1 MRPASAPSGSNC
13 PAPCIPAAPNL
24 EEETS
29 RALLWATG
37 TGETKVVMML
47 LSVLQANA
55 SVMDVEANLR
65 TIDDAAQR
73 AAHAGAGLLLTPE
86 LFPVGYAP
94 LRLHAELDP
103 DTLPGI
109 RERLAHI
116 ARRHKI
122 GLVYSLPAVSPQAA
136 VNQQQA
142 THDDDAQPAAAGNG
156 WNITATLVDAS
167 GAEILNY
174 AKVHLF
180 GPEEHKAFV
189 AAQEPPAVVDFNG
202 IHTSMLICYDVE
214 FPEAVRAAATRGAE
228 LLLVPTALSAG
239 FDNVPQVLI
248 RARALESQLNVAYA
262 NHSGHEDVY
271 NFLGGSVVAGPDGS
285 LLAAAGEYPTLL
297 FAEVGTDTVK
307 VARTE
312 VPYLRERRPDLYSQW
327 EHDDSSSG
335 QVRTGHQ
342 GNTSPRP

>member
-1 MRPASAPSGSNC
+1 
-13 PAPCIPAAPNL
+13 
-24 EEETS
+24 
-29 RALLWATG
+29 
-37 TGETKVVMML
+37 ML

-55 SVMDVEANLR
+55 SVMDVDANLE
-65 TIDDAAQR
+65 TIDDAARR
-73 AAHAGAGLLLTPE
+73 AAQAGAGLLLTPE

-103 DTLPGI
+103 ATLPGI
-109 RERLAHI
+109 RERLAGI
-116 ARRHKI
+116 ARTYGI
-122 GLVYSLPAVSPQAA
+122 GLVYSLPAESTELPA
-136 VNQQQA
+136 
-142 THDDDAQPAAAGNG
+142 HDDGAQPAAAANR
-156 WNITATLVDAS
+156 WHITATLLDAS
-167 GAEILNY
+167 GAEVLNY

-202 IHTSMLICYDVE
+202 IRTSMLICYDVE

-262 NHSGHEDVY
+262 NHTGHEDVY

-285 LLAAAGEYPTLL
+285 LLAAAGDSPTLL
-297 FAEVGTDTVK
+297 FAEVGTDSVK
-307 VARTE
+307 AAREE
-312 VPYLRERRPDLYSQW
+312 VPYLRERRPELYGKWDQRS
-327 EHDDSSSG
+327 
-335 QVRTGHQ
+335 
-342 GNTSPRP
+342 

>member
-1 MRPASAPSGSNC
+1 
-13 PAPCIPAAPNL
+13 
-24 EEETS
+24 
-29 RALLWATG
+29 
-37 TGETKVVMML
+37 ML

-103 DTLPGI
+103 ATLPGI
-109 RERLAHI
+109 RERLAEI
-116 ARRHKI
+116 ARSHGI
-122 GLVYSLPAVSPQAA
+122 GLVYSLPALASGEE
-136 VNQQQA
+136 
-142 THDDDAQPAAAGNG
+142 THDAGESPAAHSV
-156 WNITATLVDAS
+156 WNITATLLDAT

-189 AAQEPPAVVDFNG
+189 GAQEPPAVVDFNG
-202 IHTSMLICYDVE
+202 IRTSMLICYDVE

-239 FDNVPQVLI
+239 FENVPQVLI

-285 LLAAAGEYPTLL
+285 LLAAAGESAALL
-297 FAEVGTDTVK
+297 FAEVGTETVK
-307 VARTE
+307 AARDD
-312 VPYLRERRPDLYSQW
+312 VPYLRERRPDLYNRW
-327 EHDDSSSG
+327 EQRGS
-335 QVRTGHQ
+335 
-342 GNTSPRP
+342 

>member
-1 MRPASAPSGSNC
+1 
-13 PAPCIPAAPNL
+13 
-24 EEETS
+24 
-29 RALLWATG
+29 
-37 TGETKVVMML
+37 ML
-47 LSVLQANA
+47 LSLLQANA

-73 AAHAGAGLLLTPE
+73 ASHAGAGLLLTPE

-103 DTLPGI
+103 ATLPGI
-109 RERLAHI
+109 RSRLADI
-116 ARRHKI
+116 ARKHSI
-122 GLVYSLPAVSPQAA
+122 GLVYSLPAAVSHETLDAG
-136 VNQQQA
+136 
-142 THDDDAQPAAAGNG
+142 AQPVSAEGA
-156 WNITATLVDAS
+156 WNITATLLDAA
-167 GAEILNY
+167 GEEVLNY

-189 AAQEPPAVVDFNG
+189 GAQEPPAVVDFMG
-202 IHTSMLICYDVE
+202 IKTSMLICYDVE

-262 NHSGHEDVY
+262 NHSGSEDVY

-285 LLAAAGEYPTLL
+285 LLAAAGESPVLL
-297 FAEVGTDTVK
+297 FAEVGTETVK
-307 VARTE
+307 AARDE
-312 VPYLRERRPDLYSQW
+312 VPYLRERRPDLYDQW
-327 EHDDSSSG
+327 DGGSF
-335 QVRTGHQ
+335 
-342 GNTSPRP
+342 

>member
-1 MRPASAPSGSNC
+1 
-13 PAPCIPAAPNL
+13 
-24 EEETS
+24 
-29 RALLWATG
+29 
-37 TGETKVVMML
+37 MML

-73 AAHAGAGLLLTPE
+73 AAQAGARLLLTPE

-103 DTLPGI
+103 NTLPEI
-109 RERLAHI
+109 RERLADI
-116 ARRHKI
+116 SRRHSI
-122 GLVYSLPAVSPQAA
+122 GLVYSLPAVANAESA
-136 VNQQQA
+136 
-142 THDDDAQPAAAGNG
+142 HDDAAQPAHAESA
-156 WNITATLVDAS
+156 WHITATLLDGS
-167 GAEILNY
+167 GNEVLNY

-180 GPEEHKAFV
+180 GAEEHKAFV
-189 AAQEPPAVVDFNG
+189 GAQAPPAVVDFNG
-202 IHTSMLICYDVE
+202 IRTSMLICYDVE

-285 LLAAAGEYPTLL
+285 LLAAAGESPTLL
-297 FAEVGTDTVK
+297 FAEVGTETVK
-307 VARTE
+307 AARDE
-312 VPYLRERRPDLYSQW
+312 VPYLRERRPELYRKW
-327 EHDDSSSG
+327 EG
-335 QVRTGHQ
+335 
-342 GNTSPRP
+342 

>member
-1 MRPASAPSGSNC
+1 
-13 PAPCIPAAPNL
+13 
-24 EEETS
+24 
-29 RALLWATG
+29 
-37 TGETKVVMML
+37 ML

-55 SVMDVEANLR
+55 SVMDVDANLK
-65 TIDDAAQR
+65 TIDDAARR
-73 AAHAGAGLLLTPE
+73 AAQAGAGLLLTPE

-103 DTLPGI
+103 ATLPGI
-109 RERLAHI
+109 RERLAGI
-116 ARRHKI
+116 ARTHGI
-122 GLVYSLPAVSPQAA
+122 GLVYSLPAESAELPA
-136 VNQQQA
+136 
-142 THDDDAQPAAAGNG
+142 HDDGAQPAAAANR
-156 WNITATLVDAS
+156 WHITATLLDDS
-167 GAEILNY
+167 GAEVLNY

-202 IHTSMLICYDVE
+202 IRTSMLICYDVE

-262 NHSGHEDVY
+262 NHTGHEDVY

-285 LLAAAGEYPTLL
+285 LLAAAGDSPTLL

-307 VARTE
+307 AAREE
-312 VPYLRERRPDLYSQW
+312 VPYLRERRPELYGKWDQRS
-327 EHDDSSSG
+327 
-335 QVRTGHQ
+335 
-342 GNTSPRP
+342 

>member
-1 MRPASAPSGSNC
+1 
-13 PAPCIPAAPNL
+13 
-24 EEETS
+24 
-29 RALLWATG
+29 
-37 TGETKVVMML
+37 ML

-103 DTLPGI
+103 ATLPGI
-109 RERLAHI
+109 RARLVSI
-116 ARRHKI
+116 AQSHGI
-122 GLVYSLPAVSPQAA
+122 GLVYSLPAVASGQE
-136 VNQQQA
+136 
-142 THDDDAQPAAAGNG
+142 THDGAESPAAHGA
-156 WNITATLVDAS
+156 WNITATLLDATGS
-167 GAEILNY
+167 EVLNY

-180 GPEEHKAFV
+180 GQDEHKAFV
-189 AAQEPPAVVDFNG
+189 GAQEPPAVVDFNG
-202 IHTSMLICYDVE
+202 IRTSMLICYDVE

-239 FDNVPQVLI
+239 FENVPQVLI

-285 LLAAAGEYPTLL
+285 LLAAAGESATLL
-297 FAEVGTDTVK
+297 FAEVGTEAVK
-307 VARTE
+307 AARDE
-312 VPYLRERRPDLYSQW
+312 VPYLRERRPDLYGSW
-327 EHDDSSSG
+327 E
-335 QVRTGHQ
+335 R
-342 GNTSPRP
+342 GN